1 MKKIVALSL
10 ILLTFASK
18 GLAQDSDRKG
28 YVSINLGLSIP
39 TGNYAS
45 KVYNN
50 NRAGYATTGFV
61 RDFSFGYQLHP
72 KLGLLAIF
80 RSQANGVDAGSQAQ
94 GFENELRA
102 TYPTMSPSVTMQ
114 SSVYSFGGML
124 AGAYGKLPISEKLS
138 FEPRLLLGLAAPS
151 LPSSTTETFSSGSKM
166 STFIQNET
174 VAFAFAYN
182 IGAGFKYEIGKKY
195 FFLMNMDFYAAKAT
209 FENIEMVYIGHVTKD
224 FEREY
229 YYQTANYSTI
239 NMNAGF
245 GFRF

>member
-1 MKKIVALSL
+1 
-10 ILLTFASK
+10 
-18 GLAQDSDRKG
+18 
-28 YVSINLGLSIP
+28 
-39 TGNYAS
+39 
-45 KVYNN
+45 
-50 NRAGYATTGFV
+50 
-61 RDFSFGYQLHP
+61 
-72 KLGLLAIF
+72 
-80 RSQANGVDAGSQAQ
+80 
-94 GFENELRA
+94 
-102 TYPTMSPSVTMQ
+102 
-114 SSVYSFGGML
+114 
-124 AGAYGKLPISEKLS
+124 
-138 FEPRLLLGLAAPS
+138 
-151 LPSSTTETFSSGSKM
+151 M

-229 YYQTANYSTI
+229 FYRNANYSTI